1 MMHFAKCSR
10 KRVLILERCE
20 VQYGEKAVRK
30 CKLCYIKITKTNLIL
45 LKYKLFLNNK
55 FFIPHETKRV
65 LTLEIFEIT
74 IWWKTVKKCKKT
86 VKLALRY

>member
-55 FFIPHETKRV
+55 FFIPHETKRSDIRNIRDYNMV
-65 LTLEIFEIT
+65 EN
-74 IWWKTVKKCKKT
+74 CKEM
-86 VKLALRY
+86 